1 MSRSTTRQGRACA
14 LLAAVLLLYC
24 AAAASGCVVRSPD
37 MYRDDTR
44 RLLDSKRPIL
54 AACYDAELQ
63 TQPTATGKVIVRFT
77 IERDTGKL
85 VRPQIDD
92 LLSTPNRTLRGCV
105 LDVLRDLTLAPPD
118 ERNGDAT
125 FSLEFQLSQR

>member
-1 MSRSTTRQGRACA
+1 MIHMRAHTLSA
-14 LLAAVLLLYC
+14 LLLSC
-24 AAAASGCVVRSPD
+24 AALGGCAVRSPD

-44 RLLDSKRPIL
+44 RLLDTRRTIL

-63 TQPTATGKVIVRFT
+63 AHPTANGKVIVRFMV
-77 IERDTGKL
+77 ERVSGK
-85 VRPQIDD
+85 VVHPQIDD

-105 LDVLRDLTLAPPD
+105 LDAWQGLLLAPPD

-125 FSLEFQLSQR
+125 FTWEFQLPQR

>member
-1 MSRSTTRQGRACA
+1 MSSRWIATA
-14 LLAAVLLLYC
+14 LLTSCV
-24 AAAASGCVVRSPD
+24 AASGCAIRSPA

-44 RLLDSKRPIL
+44 RLLDSRQSIL

-63 TQPTATGKVIVRFT
+63 THPTATGKVIVRFT

-85 VRPQIDD
+85 VQPHIDD

-105 LDVLRDLTLAPPD
+105 LDALQGLILTPPD
-118 ERNGDAT
+118 ERNGEGT
-125 FSLEFQLSQR
+125 FSWEFQLAHG